1 MDGPARAKEDIG
13 IAIDKG
19 RIVAVAPLPEIAA
32 RFEPANTVKRPDHVA
47 MPGFVNAHC
56 HAAMSLFRGFSDDQP
71 LETWLNE
78 TIWPLEGR
86 LVDRAFVADGTRLAI
101 AEMLQAGI
109 TCFGDM
115 YYFPDV
121 VAAVASEAGMR
132 ASVGM
137 IALEFPTVWAQTVD
151 EYIDRGLEV
160 HDRYRSDPLISTTF
174 APHAPYTVG
183 DDTLSRIRGLADEL
197 DVPIHTHLHETA
209 EEIHQS
215 LAEHGMRPLARLE
228 SLGLVTPLLTAV
240 HATQLEPPE
249 ISALAERGVSIV
261 HCPRAN
267 LKLASGACPAAALHN
282 RGVNVALGTDGAAGN
297 NRLDIMAEMQTAALL
312 AKHVAG
318 DAAAMPAAEALA
330 LATINGARALGL
342 ADEIGSLSPG
352 KAADIICVDLSAAHH
367 LPVYDPLS
375 SLVYAAGREDVSDV
389 WVAGEALVRDHALI
403 RLPTDSIRESAEHW
417 AKRVKEPE

>member
-318 DAAAMPAAEALA
+318 DAAAMPAA
-330 LATINGARALGL
+330 GRSDRAG
-342 ADEIGSLSPG
+342 
-352 KAADIICVDLSAAHH
+352 
-367 LPVYDPLS
+367 
-375 SLVYAAGREDVSDV
+375 
-389 WVAGEALVRDHALI
+389 
-403 RLPTDSIRESAEHW
+403 
-417 AKRVKEPE
+417 